1 MQNDILQVKFEN
13 RVDPKSNFDI
23 VKLEELYQRKM
34 MQHDI
39 EDFHKVDFFI
49 LLFITEGK
57 GKHTID
63 FTDYSIEKGTILTIR
78 KHQIQKFSRSS
89 SIKGFILM
97 FMEEF
102 VVSHLNELEAL
113 KSLQLFNELLSNPKI
128 GLSETAFSDF
138 ISLIKHIE
146 YEYFHSK
153 DEFSLGIIRST
164 MHILIT
170 YLFRIKSKNEQVL
183 IEKKYLPQFTAF
195 QALVEENCF
204 KTKKV
209 KDYAHKLGIS
219 TRTLNTI
226 VNSIVN
232 QSAKTLIDEIVITQ
246 IKRLLI
252 NSNLSVKEIAFT
264 AGFDEPSNLFRFFKK
279 YTQVSPEA
287 FRKGHFV

>member
-1 MQNDILQVKFEN
+1 
-13 RVDPKSNFDI
+13 
-23 VKLEELYQRKM
+23 
-34 MQHDI
+34 
-39 EDFHKVDFFI
+39 
-49 LLFITEGK
+49 
-57 GKHTID
+57 
-63 FTDYSIEKGTILTIR
+63 
-78 KHQIQKFSRSS
+78 
-89 SIKGFILM
+89 
-97 FMEEF
+97 MEEF